1 MHIRSILI
9 MTFLTASMVPS
20 AIFGWMSFTQGLNR
34 EFAEVEDRHLLLAQN
49 VGAALERYH
58 TDLVG
63 TFESIST
70 SLLKGQEPANLQ
82 ALMSSIN
89 MMCVLVVSD
98 VTNKIVARADVSAKT
113 TNSGIDADILVG
125 IFQCRVFGDAV

>member
-70 SLLKGQEPANLQ
+70 SLLKGQEPANLE

-89 MMCVLVVSD
+89 MMCVWL
-98 VTNKIVARADVSAKT
+98 
-113 TNSGIDADILVG
+113 
-125 IFQCRVFGDAV
+125 

>member
-9 MTFLTASMVPS
+9 LTFLTASLVPS
-20 AIFGWMSFTQGLNR
+20 ALFGWMSFTQGVDR
-34 EFAEVEDRHLLLAQN
+34 EFADVEDRHLLLAQN

-70 SLLKGQEPANLQ
+70 TLMEGRTPANLET
-82 ALMSSIN
+82 LMSSIN
-89 MMCVLVVSD
+89 MMCVLIVSD
-98 VTNKIVARADVSAKT
+98 TTDRIVARADVNKRT
-113 TNSGIDADILVG
+113 TNSGIDAEILAAG
-125 IFQCRVFGDAV
+125 QH

>member
-63 TFESIST
+63 TFEPTAYGFKSRDYWPGKGLT
-70 SLLKGQEPANLQ
+70 PRDFDLK
-82 ALMSSIN
+82 
-89 MMCVLVVSD
+89 
-98 VTNKIVARADVSAKT
+98 
-113 TNSGIDADILVG
+113 
-125 IFQCRVFGDAV
+125 